1 MTKPVSAPIRRN
13 NFILIAGAKRKKRSA
28 PQYRI
33 SSLKSDCYLF
43 SRLYVACQTR
53 NGGLKDF
60 FSYENLHDNNIV
72 DAAVHKTLSNIHK
85 TGVAQYNEFMQERL
99 VNMTK
104 PVSAPIRRNNFILIA
119 GAKRKKRSAPQYRI
133 SSLKSDC
140 YLFSRLY
147 VACQTRNGGLTDFF
161 SYENLHDNNIVDAA
175 VHKTLSNIHKT
186 GVAQYNEFMQERLV
200 NMTKPVSA
208 PIRRN
213 NFILI
218 AGAKRKKRSAFSI
231 GFHL

>member
-1 MTKPVSAPIRRN
+1 MDVIQETGNPFLEKSAE
-13 NFILIAGAKRKKRSA
+13 L
-28 PQYRI
+28 
-33 SSLKSDCYLF
+33 
-43 SRLYVACQTR
+43 VT
-53 NGGLKDF
+53 
-60 FSYENLHDNNIV
+60 LHDNNIV

-161 SYENLHDNNIVDAA
+161 SYEN
-175 VHKTLSNIHKT
+175 
-186 GVAQYNEFMQERLV
+186 Q
-200 NMTKPVSA
+200 SA
-208 PIRRN
+208 PPSLSCDGRMRVSSRGCWSVWN
-213 NFILI
+213 LS
-218 AGAKRKKRSAFSI
+218 KLHQQCQQS
-231 GFHL
+231 LT